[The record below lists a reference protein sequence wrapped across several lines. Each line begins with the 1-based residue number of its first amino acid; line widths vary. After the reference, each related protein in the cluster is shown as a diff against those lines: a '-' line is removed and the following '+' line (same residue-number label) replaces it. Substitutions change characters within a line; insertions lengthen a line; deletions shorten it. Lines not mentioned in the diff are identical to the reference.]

1 MKPLADAVNGAEKLV
16 FYAHCFSCAET
27 GPADI
32 PLDALDP
39 QKPLVTGVADKPG
52 KPDQRPSWR
61 NCPAEDRYHS
71 DLQRSSGI
79 CLTFKTEWKGR
90 GGIHTHH
97 KFVVCDFNH
106 PDPQKPVVFTGWS
119 NMAAGGEQGNGDN
132 LIEIRNPNVVVAYA
146 MQTVSIFAHYG
157 FRNRMKRAEQNQRR
171 ETSVSLPRK
180 RGPLVEAELPVQRH
194 QMPRPEAVCGL
205 ACRS

>member
-1 MKPLADAVNGAEKLV
+1 MGRRSWCFTPIAFRARKP
-16 FYAHCFSCAET
+16 
-27 GPADI
+27 GPPI
-32 PLDALDP
+32 SRSTLDP
-39 QKPLVTGVADKPG
+39 QKPLVTGLADKPG

-171 ETSVSLPRK
+171 ETSVSLRASEDPWWKPSFQSGDIKCHDRK
-180 RGPLVEAELPVQRH
+180 LFAD
-194 QMPRPEAVCGL
+194 
-205 ACRS
+205 

>member
-52 KPDQRPSWR
+52 KPDSKAVMVQLPSGRPVPFGPAALER
-61 NCPAEDRYHS
+61 NLPDVQDGVERRGWHS
-71 DLQRSSGI
+71 YAPQIRRLRLQSPRS
-79 CLTFKTEWKGR
+79 TKA
-90 GGIHTHH
+90 GGIYRMVEHGCTWRAR
-97 KFVVCDFNH
+97 KR
-106 PDPQKPVVFTGWS
+106 
-119 NMAAGGEQGNGDN
+119 DN
-132 LIEIRNPNVVVAYA
+132 LIEIHNPNVVVAYA

-180 RGPLVEAELPVQRH
+180 RGPLVEAELPVRRH

-205 ACRS
+205 ACCS